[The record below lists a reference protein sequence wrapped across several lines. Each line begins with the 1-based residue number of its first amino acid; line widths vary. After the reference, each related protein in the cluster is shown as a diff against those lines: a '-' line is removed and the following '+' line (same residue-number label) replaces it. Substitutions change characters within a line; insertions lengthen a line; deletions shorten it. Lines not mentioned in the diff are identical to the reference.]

1 MNELHRRVIVS
12 LPCNTFFFLVGKI
25 WIFGEVFVEGKEE
38 GREYNM
44 NGSPAVHP
52 KKRQRGR
59 L

>member
-1 MNELHRRVIVS
+1 MSYIVVS
-12 LPCNTFFFLVGKI
+12 LFPFLVTLFFFLVGKI